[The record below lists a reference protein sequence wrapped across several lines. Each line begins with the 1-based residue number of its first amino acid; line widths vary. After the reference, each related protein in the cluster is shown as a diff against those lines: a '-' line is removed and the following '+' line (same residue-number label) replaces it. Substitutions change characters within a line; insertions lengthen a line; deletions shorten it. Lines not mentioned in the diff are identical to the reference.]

1 MTTALSV
8 PIIQTQLAQATTIK
22 ETRQVEAVSKV
33 AMAYADEQQDYELYM
48 QAWRVY
54 LDARR
59 KTTGLIL
66 SGNMDVTDAGFT
78 KMQWSRRLKEYRIAQ
93 EKLDAYFDSI
103 IASGWQPSISGLL
116 RDASGEEIDRFAV
129 AVAELRRGAWK
140 LAGEF
145 RDRTTDYQRKVLAS
159 VLDAFQEAE

>member
-1 MTTALSV
+1 M
-8 PIIQTQLAQATTIK
+8 
-22 ETRQVEAVSKV
+22 

-93 EKLDAYFDSI
+93 EKLDEYFDAI
-103 IASGWQPSISGLL
+103 IASGWQPSINGLL
-116 RDASGEEIDRFAV
+116 RQADGKEIDHFAI
-129 AVAELRRGAWK
+129 ALAEMRRGAWK
-140 LAGEF
+140 LATDF
-145 RDRTTDYQRKVLAS
+145 RDRTTPYQRKVLAS